1 MDDTAQAL
9 SYFLL
14 LSKQLKNGKK
24 KRYNANKSI
33 SSYTKITNEQ
43 KIHFTKQLAKIA
55 WSYNFPLRN
64 KDKQNASWIQL
75 TNPSESYTVNNTLV

>member
-1 MDDTAQAL
+1 MDDTAQPL

-24 KRYNANKSI
+24 KRYNANKPI

-55 WSYNFPLRN
+55 
-64 KDKQNASWIQL
+64 
-75 TNPSESYTVNNTLV
+75 